1 MAKGEIQTKPTGE
14 SVDKFVD
21 GIADEKK
28 RAECRLLLGIMKE
41 ATGAQPQMW
50 GPSIVG
56 FGSYQYEAAGGR
68 MNDFFVAGFSP
79 RKQNLTIYLSSGYGK
94 YADLMKKLGK
104 HTTGA
109 SCLYI
114 KSLND
119 IDQVV
124 LRELIVKGVKD
135 MPKRITKAD
144 RISTRGS

>member
-1 MAKGEIQTKPTGE
+1 MAKGDIKTQPTSE

-21 GIADEKK
+21 AIPDEKR
-28 RAECRLLLGIMKE
+28 RADCRRLLDIMRD
-41 ATGAQPQMW
+41 ATGEQPQMW

-56 FGSYQYEAAGGR
+56 FGSYQYEAASGR

-79 RKQNLTIYLSSGYGK
+79 RKQNLTVYLSTGYGK
-94 YADLMKKLGK
+94 YADLMQKLGK

-114 KSLND
+114 KSLDD
-119 IDQVV
+119 IDQKV

-144 RISTRGS
+144 RVSTRGS

>member
-1 MAKGEIQTKPTGE
+1 MIFASRGGYFFDFFAALAAFGFAAP
-14 SVDKFVD
+14 VFFL
-21 GIADEKK
+21 A
-28 RAECRLLLGIMKE
+28 RAFAFFSTPL
-41 ATGAQPQMW
+41 W
-50 GPSIVG
+50 G
-56 FGSYQYEAAGGR
+56 FA
-68 MNDFFVAGFSP
+68 DFFVAGFSP
-79 RKQNLTIYLSSGYGK
+79 RKQNLTVYLSSGYGK

-114 KSLND
+114 KSLDD
-119 IDQVV
+119 IDQKV